1 VSYAF
6 DTLLEVSANLAPLA
20 TTLALLIGGYWTWR
34 LYQLNRQSYPRAQ
47 LSHHIMH
54 RGISDKKVLLRV
66 GLVIENQGNVLLP
79 LRCVETWVQ
88 QMQPWTD
95 DFLELVQGG
104 DPVRDGETEVRWRL
118 IGEREIRFRKRE
130 EEIEPGERDEIHF
143 DFVIDGKP
151 ETVLIYTYLENHAK
165 RRRTVGWRVTS
176 VYELRTPSG
185 GGSEDG

>member
-1 VSYAF
+1 MPFAF
-6 DTLLEVSANLAPLA
+6 DKLLEISANLAPLA

-34 LYQLNRQSYPRAQ
+34 LYRLNRQSYPRAQ
-47 LSHHIMH
+47 LSHRIMH
-54 RGISDKKVLLRV
+54 RFISDKKVLLRV
-66 GLVIENQGNVLLP
+66 DLVIENQGNVLLP

-95 DFLELVQGG
+95 DFLELVQKG
-104 DPVRDGETEVRWRL
+104 DPVEEDGTEVKWTL
-118 IGEREIRFRKRE
+118 IADREKRFAKRA

-165 RRRTVGWRVTS
+165 RRRTVGWRVSS
-176 VYELRTPSG
+176 VYDLVAPSEKG
-185 GGSEDG
+185 